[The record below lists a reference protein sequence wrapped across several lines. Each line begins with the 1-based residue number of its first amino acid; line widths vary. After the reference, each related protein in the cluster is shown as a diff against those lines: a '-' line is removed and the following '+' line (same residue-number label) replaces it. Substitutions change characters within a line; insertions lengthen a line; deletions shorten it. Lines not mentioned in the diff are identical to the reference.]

1 MIKYSICWTELAY
14 GKITG
19 TDHSSNLSSW
29 TWVSNTWVFQ
39 NWLQSPRTGLLFEIR
54 WFKKKK
60 IRPTLEKCNCQRNK
74 SWVLLQKVAIWYLRD
89 SSPSFSFL
97 CSLRRLKPSILT
109 HKKNIP
115 ATSRGNSLG
124 ELIFK
129 LFLAALFV
137 RKMTS
142 RTLSWKRE
150 VFCCDSLSSARVCI
164 HSAAFILTEAFN
176 KFKFCLQACDV
187 LHQSHWAFLLVFL
200 KVLT

>member
-54 WFKKKK
+54 WFKKKKK

-137 RKMTS
+137 GKMTS

-150 VFCCDSLSSARVCI
+150 LWLIVLSTCV
-164 HSAAFILTEAFN
+164 HILCSFYFN
-176 KFKFCLQACDV
+176 RSIQ
-187 LHQSHWAFLLVFL
+187 
-200 KVLT
+200 